1 MAYPAQIRIP
11 ATYMRGGTS
20 KGVFFSLLDLPAVA
34 QVPGAARDALL
45 LRVIGSPDPYEKQI
59 DGMGAATSSTSKTVI
74 VSKSLRADHDV
85 DYLFGQVAIDKPF
98 VDWSGNCGNLSAA
111 VGSFVGSW
119 FPSAKA
125 KAAGAPVKVNIAKV
139 EPGQQMV
146 AEWRGQPVFIVR
158 RTEEILANLKK
169 IDDRLADPDSKQSDQ
184 PTYVNPELRS
194 IKPEIL
200 LLIGICTHLGCSP
213 TFRPEVAPADLG
225 KDWVGGYFCPCHGS
239 HYDLAGR
246 VYKAQPAP
254 LNLPVP
260 PYYYESDNIIVVGL
274 DGETA

>member
-1 MAYPAQIRIP
+1 M
-11 ATYMRGGTS
+11 S
-20 KGVFFSLLDLPAVA
+20 NDGVNVGRRRFLV
-34 QVPGAARDALL
+34 
-45 LRVIGSPDPYEKQI
+45 
-59 DGMGAATSSTSKTVI
+59 AATSV
-74 VSKSLRADHDV
+74 VGAAGAV
-85 DYLFGQVAIDKPF
+85 G
-98 VDWSGNCGNLSAA
+98 AA
-111 VGSFVGSW
+111 VPFVGSW

-139 EPGQQMV
+139 EPGQQMI

-169 IDDRLADPDSKQSDQ
+169 IDGQLADPESKQSDQ
-184 PTYVNPELRS
+184 PEKSTNEYRS

-200 LLIGICTHLGCSP
+200 VLIGICTHLGCSP
-213 TFRPEVAPADLG
+213 TFRPEVARADLG

-260 PYYYESDNIIVVGL
+260 PYYYVEGSDNIIVVGL
-274 DGETA
+274 EGENA